1 MAIVGCEHH
10 SGMGLCSAC
19 LKEQER
25 WSDDSY
31 RRSHRREEL
40 EDAAGIAAKY
50 GLHDIASALRRE
62 ARS

>member
-1 MAIVGCEHH
+1 MAIVSCEHH

-19 LKEQER
+19 IKEQER
-25 WSDDSY
+25 WSTDSY
-31 RRSHRREEL
+31 RREEL
-40 EDAAGIAAKY
+40 EDAASVAAKY